1 MSTEKTG
8 LLHPAFSGFSSKR
21 RIAFLMFSG
30 DASPVLAKSQYFI
43 WFPFQSAQVH
53 SPSSF
58 IFLDKASHCENSVP
72 CPPSLSLIPSP
83 LTSSPP
89 LPLIKTVRSG
99 HGWCPCNP
107 SHLPS
112 YESVSHFETIL
123 EWSYHFTIKGIFF
136 VDSHHSPITAPS
148 GSSRCTSEMFFEIH
162 RHVEFDSSVREDC
175 IINGSYLTCIDADFG
190 RV

>member
-1 MSTEKTG
+1 MSTERTG

-21 RIAFLMFSG
+21 RIAFLLFSG

-43 WFPFQSAQVH
+43 WFPFQSARVH
-53 SPSSF
+53 SY
-58 IFLDKASHCENSVP
+58 
-72 CPPSLSLIPSP
+72 SLIKRVTVRIQYLTP
-83 LTSSPP
+83 LPFLSSLPP
-89 LPLIKTVRSG
+89 LPPHTPPPLIKTVRSG
-99 HGWCPCNP
+99 HGWCPGNP

-136 VDSHHSPITAPS
+136 VHSHHSPITAPS

>member
-1 MSTEKTG
+1 MSTERTG

-21 RIAFLMFSG
+21 RIAFLLFSG
-30 DASPVLAKSQYFI
+30 DASPVLAKSQYFT
-43 WFPFQSAQVH
+43 WFSFQSAQIHLH
-53 SPSSF
+53 SLIKRVTVRIQYLTP
-58 IFLDKASHCENSVP
+58 
-72 CPPSLSLIPSP
+72 PPSLSLIPSP
-83 LTSSPP
+83 PTSSHP

-99 HGWCPCNP
+99 HGWCKGNP

-112 YESVSHFETIL
+112 YESVSHFEAIL

-136 VDSHHSPITAPS
+136 VHSHHSPITAPS
-148 GSSRCTSEMFFEIH
+148 GSSWCTSEMFFEIH
-162 RHVEFDSSVREDC
+162 GHVEFDSSVREDC